1 MFLWMEGGS
10 GMGLF
15 DKKNCDICGEKIGIL
30 GNRKLDNGNL
40 CKKCAGNFHR
50 GLRRDVTAP

>member
-1 MFLWMEGGS
+1 MEGGS

-30 GNRKLDNGNL
+30 GNWIMVI
-40 CKKCAGNFHR
+40 CARSVQENFHR
-50 GLRRDVTAP
+50 GLRRGVTAL

>member
-1 MFLWMEGGS
+1 MEGGS

-30 GNRKLDNGNL
+30 GKMCIRDRTRAQGRAYRIEKRTSHITIVLDE
-40 CKKCAGNFHR
+40 R
-50 GLRRDVTAP
+50 